1 MVQEPR
7 GEEWLP
13 EDQGSAREKELKQQS
28 AMSQSPRTKEEWSQ
42 REDKDDQKNVH
53 KFFPGLMN
61 QQYVGSAGEQLPWN
75 HRTDLRL

>member
-42 REDKDDQKNVH
+42 REDKDD
-53 KFFPGLMN
+53 
-61 QQYVGSAGEQLPWN
+61 
-75 HRTDLRL
+75 